1 MVNRERATKTGRS
14 GSSTLVEGEY
24 VDEEG
29 RHWAV
34 LMPEGHENPEM
45 GILLGPPD
53 LESLELPL
61 DVEVRLHNQLFNR
74 RLYTLRDVRRD
85 PDGIKASIQA
95 AYRLDFQRVT
105 GLYHDK

>member
-1 MVNRERATKTGRS
+1 MVNRQRATKTGRTS
-14 GSSTLVEGEY
+14 GSSLILGEY
-24 VDEEG
+24 VDDEG

-34 LMPEGHENPEM
+34 LMPEGHEHPEM
-45 GILLGPPD
+45 GIPFGPPD
-53 LESLELPL
+53 LASLDLPL

-74 RLYTLRDVRRD
+74 QLYTLRDVRRD

-105 GLYHDK
+105 GLYQ